1 MCRWYRAQVDQ
12 LVEDDRAY
20 LFFVDHGDKACVNIS
35 DIAPITEMLI
45 KKLPF
50 QVSTGFVIKYWLSQI
65 PHLWT

>member
-1 MCRWYRAQVDQ
+1 
-12 LVEDDRAY
+12 
-20 LFFVDHGDKACVNIS
+20 
-35 DIAPITEMLI
+35 MLI